1 MSDGQF
7 KGPLHQMACTSPTD
21 FWNDSCQDVNI
32 IKFNRVPAAFA
43 LPKISKR
50 SLVEAAGIE

>member
-1 MSDGQF
+1 MIDGQF

-32 IKFNRVPAAFA
+32 IKFNRVPSAFA
-43 LPKISKR
+43 
-50 SLVEAAGIE
+50 